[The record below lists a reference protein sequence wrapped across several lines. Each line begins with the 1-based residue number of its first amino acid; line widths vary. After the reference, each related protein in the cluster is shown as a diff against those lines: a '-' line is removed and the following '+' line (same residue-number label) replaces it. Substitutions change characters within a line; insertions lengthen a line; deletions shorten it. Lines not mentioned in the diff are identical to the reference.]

1 MLCFSEAALEALS
14 WVLFMQAKI
23 LVNEIYAAKSENSTQ
38 QTLLNMTLKSEREE
52 IFELIKRLPE

>member
-1 MLCFSEAALEALS
+1 
-14 WVLFMQAKI
+14 MQAKI
-23 LVNEIYAAKSENSTQ
+23 LLSEIYAAKSENSTQ